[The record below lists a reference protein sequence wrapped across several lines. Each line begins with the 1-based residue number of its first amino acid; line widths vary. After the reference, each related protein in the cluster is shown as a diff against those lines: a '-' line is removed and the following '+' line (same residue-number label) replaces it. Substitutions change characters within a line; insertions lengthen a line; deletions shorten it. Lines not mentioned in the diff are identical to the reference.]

1 MPAECSCNRCRM
13 ARRMSPR
20 LIRRVAVML
29 IALLAFA
36 HGSLALAAC
45 GMDRGSMAQAMVMS
59 DMPDCDSA
67 VGDAPAPGAVCASH
81 CSSDLQFPGLQV
93 PLVRGA
99 ATVPVLVV
107 EMRERHFEGAQLAAP
122 PHPAPPRR
130 ILLHSFLI

>member
-1 MPAECSCNRCRM
+1 
-13 ARRMSPR
+13 MSRR
-20 LIRRVAVML
+20 LIRRIAVML

-45 GMDRGSMAQAMVMS
+45 DMDRGSMAQAMAMP
-59 DMPDCDSA
+59 DMPDCDGA
-67 VGDAPAPGAVCASH
+67 MGDAPAPGAVCAAH
-81 CSSDLQFPGLQV
+81 CSSDLQFPGLQL
-93 PLVRGA
+93 PLVRDA

-107 EMRERHFEGAQLAAP
+107 ELREHHFDGSLFAAP

>member
-1 MPAECSCNRCRM
+1 MAPA
-13 ARRMSPR
+13 MSRR

-45 GMDRGSMAQAMVMS
+45 DMERGSMAQAMAMS
-59 DMPDCDSA
+59 DMPDCDSGA
-67 VGDAPAPGAVCASH
+67 NDLAAPGVECVSH
-81 CSSDLQFPGLQV
+81 CSSDLQLPGLQL
-93 PLVRGA
+93 PLVREA

-107 EMRERHFEGAQLAAP
+107 ELRKRNFDGALLAAP